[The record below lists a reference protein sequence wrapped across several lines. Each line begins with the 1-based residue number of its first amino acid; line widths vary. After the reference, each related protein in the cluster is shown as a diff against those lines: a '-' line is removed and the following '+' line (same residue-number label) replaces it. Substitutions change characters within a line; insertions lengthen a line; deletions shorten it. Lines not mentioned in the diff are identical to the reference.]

1 MQHPL
6 THTLKLPAVRTA
18 LALVTGIALGDALA
32 PHPTSVLVPG
42 LATAVLSLALR
53 IAWPRILVRKP
64 LAEPLARTALAVAL
78 YLLVALTG
86 AFLGADTRASVDTAL
101 LAHADRRERV
111 HVRGVVA
118 THPVVKGDRVAFV
131 LAVDTLGQEDV
142 LLDVDAR
149 TQCYYSRSA
158 FDAADTLV
166 HVRRGDVVIAE
177 GSLRSARPARNPDG
191 FDFRSWLLRQGM
203 ATTFGVSEGT
213 RLRVIGREPS
223 ATADL
228 VEDARAWVRARIR
241 TLYPP
246 ERVDLMDALILG
258 EQGRVDEELMT
269 AFRDA
274 GVIHVIAVSGGHLAI
289 LLVLVW
295 VPLGRLPYAWRAGVA
310 LALIGIYGVLTGLAP
325 PVSRAVVMAGVFL
338 IGAGLQRTTDPLNTL
353 SVAAIVILIFSP
365 ASLFNAGFQLSFAA
379 VLALVWLHPRMTAFF
394 AARLPRL
401 WNRAWFR
408 EPVTVLSM
416 TAAAQAGTF
425 PIIAALFGTF
435 SVVSFAANLVAVP
448 LVFVAMSTGF
458 PALLLSA
465 VGSFPAREL
474 AAVSD
479 LCMRGIVESSR
490 LFAALPGAVL
500 TVPALP
506 GWLVAAYVALVVHLF
521 GAPGRLRW
529 KVATAAAAVLTL
541 VVWTP
546 ILHAD
551 DATDDLRITFLDVGQ
566 GDATLVEF
574 PNGAVMLVDAGQR
587 TDTFDA
593 GERTIVPFLRA
604 RGITRIDAL
613 VLTHP
618 DNDHIGG
625 ATAVLH
631 RMDVARVVRAW
642 RWAPE
647 PDALRTDSA
656 ARAEGLQMEDLRA
669 GARIDLDPTVRVRVL
684 GPSPRDYNAE
694 ASNTSSIVLRL
705 EHGTT
710 SLLLTG
716 DADEEAE
723 RYLIDRWGELLRADV
738 LKVGHHGSASSTT
751 GEFLSHVQP
760 ATAVISC
767 GRLNRFGHPAPK
779 LLGRLHMAGARVL
792 RTDIGGAVV
801 LASDGRRIRTVPWL

>member
-1 MQHPL
+1 MHPL
-6 THTLKLPAVRTA
+6 AHTLTLPAVRTA
-18 LALVTGIALGDALA
+18 LALATGIVLGDALA
-32 PHPTSVLVPG
+32 PHPTTVLVPA
-42 LATAVLSLALR
+42 LVAAACALALR
-53 IAWPRILVRKP
+53 IAWPRTLKRKP
-64 LAEPLARTALAVAL
+64 LAEPFVRTVLAVTL

-86 AFLGADTRASVDTAL
+86 TWLGADAHASVDTAL
-101 LAHADRRERV
+101 LVHADRRERI
-111 HVRGVVA
+111 HVRGIVA
-118 THPVVKGDRVAFV
+118 SHPVVKGDRIAFV
-131 LAVDTLGQEDV
+131 LAVDTLGKDGV
-142 LLDVDAR
+142 LHDVDAR

-158 FDAADTLV
+158 FEPADTLV
-166 HVRRGDVVIAE
+166 PVRMGDVVIAE

-191 FDFRSWLLRQGM
+191 FDFRAWLLRQGM
-203 ATTFGVSEGT
+203 ATTLGVSEGA
-213 RLRVIGREPS
+213 RLRVIAREPS

-228 VEDARAWVRARIR
+228 VEDARAWVRTRIR
-241 TLYPP
+241 ALYPA

-379 VLALVWLHPRMTAFF
+379 VFALVWLHPRMTTFL

-401 WNRAWFR
+401 WSRVWFR

-435 SVVSFAANLVAVP
+435 SLVSFAANLIAVP
-448 LVFVAMSTGF
+448 LVFVAMATGF
-458 PALLLSA
+458 PALLASA
-465 VGSFPAREL
+465 LGSFPAREL

-479 LCMRGIVESSR
+479 LCMFGIVESSR
-490 LFAALPGAVL
+490 LFAALPGAVV

-506 GWLVAAYVALVVHLF
+506 AWMVVAYVALVVYLF
-521 GAPGRLRW
+521 AAPGRLRW
-529 KVATAAAAVLTL
+529 KAATAATAVLAL
-541 VVWTP
+541 AVWTP

-551 DATDDLRITFLDVGQ
+551 DATDLRVTFLDVGQ

-574 PNGAVMLVDAGQR
+574 PNGAIMLIDAGQR
-587 TDTFDA
+587 TDSFDA

-631 RMDVARVVRAW
+631 RMDVARIVRAW
-642 RWAPE
+642 SWAPE

-656 ARAEGLQMEDLRA
+656 ARAEGLQMEDVRA
-669 GARIDLDPTVRVRVL
+669 SARIDLDPSVRVRVL
-684 GPSPRDYNAE
+684 GPSSSDNGAE

-705 EHGTT
+705 EHGST
-710 SLLLTG
+710 SMLLTG
-716 DADEEAE
+716 DADDVAE
-723 RYLIDRWGELLRADV
+723 RFLIDRWGALLRSDV
-738 LKVGHHGSASSTT
+738 LKVGHHGSASSTSL
-751 GEFLSHVQP
+751 EFLALVQP

-779 LLGRLHMAGARVL
+779 LLDRLRAARTRVL

-801 LASDGRRIRTVPWL
+801 LASDGRRIRTVPWQ

>member
-1 MQHPL
+1 MHPL

-18 LALVTGIALGDALA
+18 LVLATGIAVGDALA
-32 PHPTSVLVPG
+32 PTPTTVLIPAVG
-42 LATAVLSLALR
+42 AVVLALVLR

-64 LAEPLARTALAVAL
+64 LAEPLVRTVLALAL

-86 AFLGADTRASVDTAL
+86 MYSAAHAIDTIDTAL
-101 LAHADRRERV
+101 LVHADRRERV

-131 LAVDTLGQEDV
+131 LDVDTLGQDGV
-142 LLDVDAR
+142 LHDVDAR
-149 TQCYYSRSA
+149 TQCYYSLSS

-166 HVRRGDVVIAE
+166 PVRMGDVVIAE

-191 FDFRSWLLRQGM
+191 FDFRSWLRRQGLT
-203 ATTFGVSEGT
+203 TTFGVSEGA
-213 RLRVIGREPS
+213 RLRVIDRMPS

-241 TLYPP
+241 DLYPP
-246 ERVDLMDALILG
+246 ERHELMDALILG

-338 IGAGLQRTTDPLNTL
+338 IGAGLQRTTDPFNTL
-353 SVAAIVILIFSP
+353 SVAAIVILLFSP
-365 ASLFNAGFQLSFAA
+365 TSLFSAGFQLSFAA
-379 VLALVWLHPRMTAFF
+379 VLALVWLHPRMTTFF

-401 WNRAWFR
+401 WSRAWFR

-435 SVVSFAANLVAVP
+435 SLVSFVANLVAVP
-448 LVFVAMSTGF
+448 LVFVAMATGF
-458 PALLLSA
+458 PALLANAL
-465 VGSFPAREL
+465 GSFPAREL

-479 LCMRGIVESSR
+479 LCMLGIVESSR

-500 TVPALP
+500 TMPALP
-506 GWLVAAYVALVVHLF
+506 GWITAPYVALVVYLF
-521 GAPGRLRW
+521 AAPGRLRW
-529 KVATAAAAVLTL
+529 KTATAAIAVLAL

-546 ILHAD
+546 ILRAD
-551 DATDDLRITFLDVGQ
+551 DGTNNLRVTFLDVGQ

-574 PNGAVMLVDAGQR
+574 PSGAVMLIDAGQR

-631 RMDVARVVRAW
+631 RLDVARVVRAW

-656 ARAEGLQMEDLRA
+656 ARAEGLQMEDVRA
-669 GARIDLDPTVRVRVL
+669 GARIDLDPSVRVRVL
-684 GPSPRDYNAE
+684 GPSPLDAGAE
-694 ASNTSSIVLRL
+694 ASNTSSIVLRF
-705 EHGTT
+705 EYGTT
-710 SLLLTG
+710 SMLLTG
-716 DADEEAE
+716 DADDAAE
-723 RYLIDRWGELLRADV
+723 RFLIDRWGELLKADV
-738 LKVGHHGSASSTT
+738 LKVGHHGSASSTSD
-751 GEFLSHVQP
+751 EFLAHTQP

-779 LLGRLHMAGARVL
+779 LLDRLRTARVEVL
-792 RTDIGGAVV
+792 RTDVGGAVV
-801 LASDGRRIRTVPWL
+801 LESDGRQVRNVPWQ